1 MFLGLKNLILLG
13 VNSTNNKR
21 LNQKIILG
29 NSIAMTIISLMVFF
43 SFFYL
48 DQPLITVFYLG
59 SIPIY
64 GLVLLLNAKGKF
76 NFSRIYFI
84 LSATIG
90 TLLISGML
98 SDEAKVPQKFAIIS
112 TVILPVLLFG
122 IEEKLKMLFGVLWII
137 FIFLIFDFV
146 TPIIPNISGIEVFE
160 VKTNLLIIINGLVSI
175 VMFTL
180 GYWFLMR
187 IIVKNEQELNY
198 QKELLERK
206 NQQILSF
213 NKSLEDQLE
222 ERTLNL
228 QNTNIELNKK
238 VEAIREVAFRN
249 SHIYRQPI
257 SNIIGLIDLLNKKD
271 DDTDINSIYEL
282 LKQEAE
288 KLDKISRD
296 NNEILT
302 K

>member
-1 MFLGLKNLILLG
+1 MIFGIDKLILLG
-13 VNSTNNKR
+13 VSSGNNRR

-29 NSIAMTIISLMVFF
+29 NSIAITIITLMVFF
-43 SFFYL
+43 SVFYL
-48 DQPLITVFYLG
+48 DQPFITVFYLT

-64 GLVLLLNAKGKF
+64 GLVLFLNAKSKF

-90 TLLISGML
+90 TVLISGIL

-122 IEEKLKMLFGVLWII
+122 IEEKLKMLLGVLWII
-137 FIFLIFDFV
+137 FIFIIFDFV

-180 GYWFLMR
+180 GYWFLMHT
-187 IIVKNEQELNY
+187 ITKNEQELDY
-198 QKELLERK
+198 QKKLLEKK

-228 QNTNIELNKK
+228 KNANLELKK
-238 VEAIREVAFRN
+238 NVETIRQAAYRN

-271 DDTDINSIYEL
+271 PDTDTAKIYEL
-282 LKQEAE
+282 LKHEAE

-296 NNEILT
+296 NNELLT